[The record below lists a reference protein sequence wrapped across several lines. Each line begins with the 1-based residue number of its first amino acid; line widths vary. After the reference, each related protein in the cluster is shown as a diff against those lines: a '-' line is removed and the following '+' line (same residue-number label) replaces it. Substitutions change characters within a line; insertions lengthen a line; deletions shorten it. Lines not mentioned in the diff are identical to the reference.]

1 VGKAFSALFFRFS
14 AGASEFG
21 FAKQTHPPPLRA
33 VIQLN
38 APSSYKTRI
47 ITSRNQK
54 KRKKSGWELIFC
66 L

>member
-38 APSSYKTRI
+38 ALLLHNTHHHI
-47 ITSRNQK
+47 QK
-54 KRKKSGWELIFC
+54 PKKKKKAVGK
-66 L
+66 